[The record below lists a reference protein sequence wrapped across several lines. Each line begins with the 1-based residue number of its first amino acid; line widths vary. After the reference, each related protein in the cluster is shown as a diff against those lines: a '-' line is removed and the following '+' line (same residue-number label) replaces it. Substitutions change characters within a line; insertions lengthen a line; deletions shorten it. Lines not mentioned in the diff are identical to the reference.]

1 MGTKRGENQNSL
13 TKTKEKQRLLEKQG
27 VGNKAFLKLFRIA
40 QDGAQFL
47 KKKQK
52 TSVTVC

>member
-1 MGTKRGENQNSL
+1 VGTKRGENQNSL